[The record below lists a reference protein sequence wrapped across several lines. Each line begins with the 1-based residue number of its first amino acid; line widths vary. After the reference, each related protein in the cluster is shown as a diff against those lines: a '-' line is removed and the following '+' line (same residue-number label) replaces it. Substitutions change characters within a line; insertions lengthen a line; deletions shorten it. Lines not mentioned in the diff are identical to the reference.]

1 ISLNGI
7 VYAESVRTGGDKL
20 DEAIVNYVRRQY
32 NMLIGET
39 TAELIKQ
46 QIGTAFPGHEIL
58 EIEVVGRH
66 ISAGVPRS
74 FTLNSNEVLDA
85 LAEPL
90 SNSVSA
96 VKLALECTPP
106 ELGSDVAERG
116 IVLTGGGALLSGL
129 DRLLSEQ
136 TGLPVVVADD
146 PLTSVARGGGMLL
159 QMIDH

>member
-32 NMLIGET
+32 NMLIGES
-39 TAELIKQ
+39 TAEIIKQ
-46 QIGTAFPGHEIL
+46 KIGTAFPGHEIL

-85 LAEPL
+85 LSEPL
-90 SNSVSA
+90 STIVSA

-106 ELGSDVAERG
+106 ELGSAVAERG
-116 IVLTGGGALLSGL
+116 IVLTGRGALRAYLG
-129 DRLLSEQ
+129 
-136 TGLPVVVADD
+136 
-146 PLTSVARGGGMLL
+146 
-159 QMIDH
+159 QMR